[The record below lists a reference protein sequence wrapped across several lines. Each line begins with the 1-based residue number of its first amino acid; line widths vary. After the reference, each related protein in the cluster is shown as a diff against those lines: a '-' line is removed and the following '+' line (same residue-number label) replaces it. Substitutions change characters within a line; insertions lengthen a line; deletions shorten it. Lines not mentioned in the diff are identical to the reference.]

1 MNSDAI
7 LREQLSVLATAFGNL
22 ECLAS
27 LIFGTFP
34 VAHDPDAAGPQ
45 AGLPWCGRQPGAIHK
60 LISMK
65 YGQHPPILLLICPM
79 PSPGDTALAVTRS
92 LVTEAHSSAP
102 CSDMAFARSP
112 DEGKIPWTKTSW
124 NFCIKEFHKRSFL
137 SFTNPGMKE
146 TGKRGTGKNCT
157 PKVCDLK
164 FKPASGATEIFEN
177 RAPCHQRQPTRDLHS
192 GAKRGKD
199 RRSGLILTIPLCL
212 EQTSMDELSVTL
224 DYLLSIPSEK
234 CKARG
239 FTVIVDGR
247 KSQWNVVKTVV
258 LMLQN
263 VVPAEVSLVCVVKPD
278 EFWDKKVTH
287 FCFWKEKDRL
297 GFEVILVSANKLTRY
312 IEPCQLTEDFGG
324 TLAYDHMDWL
334 NKRLVFEKFTKES
347 TSLLDELALINNGS
361 DKGNQ
366 QERERS
372 IDLNFLPSV
381 DPETVLQTGHELLSE
396 LQQRRFNG
404 SDGGVSWSPM
414 DDELLA
420 QPQVMKLLDSLR
432 EQYTRYQEVCR
443 QRSKRTQLEE
453 IQQKEWFAVYVELN
467 QQIAALLNAGDEE
480 DLVELKALQQQLS
493 DVCYRQASQLEFRQN
508 LLQAALEFH
517 SVAQDLSQQLD
528 GLLGMLCVDVAPAD
542 GASIQQ
548 TLKLLEEKLKSVD
561 LGLQGLREK
570 GQSLLDQISNQA
582 SWAYGKDVT
591 IENKEN
597 VDHIQGVM
605 EDMQLRKQRCEDMVD
620 VRRLKML
627 QMVQLFKCEE
637 DAAQAVEWLSELLDA
652 LLKTHI
658 RLGDDAQETKVLLE
672 KHRKFVDVA
681 QSTYDYGRQLLQATV
696 VLCQSLRC
704 TSRSSGDTLPR
715 LNRVWKQFT
724 VTSEER
730 VHRLETAV
738 AFHSTAEK
746 ILQECPEQPE
756 AFNDMDQF
764 DEIEAV
770 GKSLLDRLTVPV
782 VYPDGSEQYFGSP
795 SDMASAAEHIREKM
809 KLVSLKKQQ
818 LRQPEATTPES

>member
-1 MNSDAI
+1 MEASVI
-7 LREQLSVLATAFGNL
+7 L
-22 ECLAS
+22 
-27 LIFGTFP
+27 
-34 VAHDPDAAGPQ
+34 
-45 AGLPWCGRQPGAIHK
+45 
-60 LISMK
+60 
-65 YGQHPPILLLICPM
+65 PILKKK
-79 PSPGDTALAVTRS
+79 LA
-92 LVTEAHSSAP
+92 
-102 CSDMAFARSP
+102 
-112 DEGKIPWTKTSW
+112 
-124 NFCIKEFHKRSFL
+124 FL
-137 SFTNPGMKE
+137 SG
-146 TGKRGTGKNCT
+146 
-157 PKVCDLK
+157 
-164 FKPASGATEIFEN
+164 
-177 RAPCHQRQPTRDLHS
+177 
-192 GAKRGKD
+192 GKD

-297 GFEVILVSANKLTRY
+297 GFEV
-312 IEPCQLTEDFGG
+312 
-324 TLAYDHMDWL
+324 
-334 NKRLVFEKFTKES
+334 FEKFTKES

-366 QERERS
+366 QEKDRS

-453 IQQKEWFAVYVELN
+453 IQQKVMQVVNWLEGPGSEQLRTQWGIGDSIRASQALQQKHEEIESQHSEWFAVYVELN

-724 VTSEER
+724 LTSEER
-730 VHRLETAV
+730 VQRLETAV
-738 AFHSTAEK
+738 AFHSSAEK

-756 AFNDMDQF
+756 AFNEMDQF

>member
-1 MNSDAI
+1 MKG
-7 LREQLSVLATAFGNL
+7 LGWVLA
-22 ECLAS
+22 
-27 LIFGTFP
+27 I
-34 VAHDPDAAGPQ
+34 
-45 AGLPWCGRQPGAIHK
+45 
-60 LISMK
+60 
-65 YGQHPPILLLICPM
+65 
-79 PSPGDTALAVTRS
+79 
-92 LVTEAHSSAP
+92 
-102 CSDMAFARSP
+102 
-112 DEGKIPWTKTSW
+112 
-124 NFCIKEFHKRSFL
+124 RSFL
-137 SFTNPGMKE
+137 
-146 TGKRGTGKNCT
+146 
-157 PKVCDLK
+157 
-164 FKPASGATEIFEN
+164 
-177 RAPCHQRQPTRDLHS
+177 
-192 GAKRGKD
+192 
-199 RRSGLILTIPLCL
+199 LTIC
-212 EQTSMDELSVTL
+212 D
-224 DYLLSIPSEK
+224 K

-258 LMLQN
+258 VMLQN

-297 GFEVILVSANKLTRY
+297 GFEVILVSGNKLTRY
-312 IEPCQLTEDFGG
+312 IEPSQLTEEFGG
-324 TLAYDHMDWL
+324 SLTYDHMDWL

-347 TSLLDELALINNGS
+347 TSLLDELAVINNGS

-366 QERERS
+366 NEKDRS
-372 IDLNFLPSV
+372 MDFNYLPSV

-404 SDGGVSWSPM
+404 SEGGVSWSPM

-443 QRSKRTQLEE
+443 QRSKRTQLDE
-453 IQQKEWFAVYVELN
+453 IQQKVMQVVNWLEGPGSEQLRTQWGIGDSIRASQALQQKHEEIESQHSEWFAVYVELN

-480 DLVELKALQQQLS
+480 DLVELKGLQQRLS
-493 DVCYRQASQLEFRQN
+493 DVSYRQASQLEFRQN
-508 LLQAALEFH
+508 LLQTALEFH
-517 SVAQDLSQQLD
+517 GVAQELSQQLD
-528 GLLGMLCVDVAPAD
+528 GLLGMLCVDVAPTD
-542 GASIQQ
+542 GAAIQQ

-561 LGLQGLREK
+561 TGLQGLREK

-582 SWAYGKDVT
+582 SWAYGKDVSG
-591 IENKEN
+591 ENKEN

-605 EDMQLRKQRCEDMVD
+605 EDMQMRKQRCEDMVD

-637 DAAQAVEWLSELLDA
+637 DAAQAVDWLNELLDA
-652 LLKTHI
+652 LLKTHV
-658 RLGDDAQETKVLLE
+658 RLGDDSQETKILIE

-704 TSRSSGDTLPR
+704 TSRSSGDTLPK

-724 VTSEER
+724 ITSEER
-730 VHRLETAV
+730 VHRLEMAL
-738 AFHSTAEK
+738 AFHSNAEK
-746 ILQECPEQPE
+746 IIQESPDLPESVLDFE
-756 AFNDMDQF
+756 QF
-764 DEIEAV
+764 DEVEAV

-782 VYPDGSEQYFGSP
+782 IYPDGSEQYFGSP
-795 SDMASAAEHIREKM
+795 SDMASTAEHIRERIKM
-809 KLVSLKKQQ
+809 VCLKKQQ
-818 LRQPEATTPES
+818 LLEPDVSIRES

>member
-1 MNSDAI
+1 MRDHKMDATVI
-7 LREQLSVLATAFGNL
+7 L
-22 ECLAS
+22 
-27 LIFGTFP
+27 
-34 VAHDPDAAGPQ
+34 
-45 AGLPWCGRQPGAIHK
+45 
-60 LISMK
+60 
-65 YGQHPPILLLICPM
+65 PILKKK
-79 PSPGDTALAVTRS
+79 LAY
-92 LVTEAHSSAP
+92 
-102 CSDMAFARSP
+102 
-112 DEGKIPWTKTSW
+112 
-124 NFCIKEFHKRSFL
+124 L
-137 SFTNPGMKE
+137 SG
-146 TGKRGTGKNCT
+146 
-157 PKVCDLK
+157 
-164 FKPASGATEIFEN
+164 
-177 RAPCHQRQPTRDLHS
+177 
-192 GAKRGKD
+192 GKD

-224 DYLLSIPSEK
+224 DYLLGIPSDK

-247 KSQWNVVKTVV
+247 KSQWTIVKTVV

-312 IEPCQLTEDFGG
+312 IEPCQLTEEFGG
-324 TLAYDHMDWL
+324 SLTYDHIDWL

-347 TSLLDELALINNGS
+347 TSLLDELSVINNGVEQA
-361 DKGNQ
+361 NQ
-366 QERERS
+366 QEKERS
-372 IDLNFLPSV
+372 MEFNFLPSV

-404 SDGGVSWSPM
+404 SDGGVAWSPM

-453 IQQKEWFAVYVELN
+453 IQQKVMQVVNWLEGPGSEPLRSQWGIGDSIRASQALQQKHEEIESQHSEWFAVYVELN

-480 DLVELKALQQQLS
+480 DLVELKSLQQQLS

-508 LLQAALEFH
+508 LLQTALEFH
-517 SVAQDLSQQLD
+517 SVAQEMSQQLD
-528 GLLGMLCVDVAPAD
+528 GLLGMLCVDVAPTD
-542 GASIQQ
+542 GSAIQQ

-561 LGLQGLREK
+561 SGLQGLREK
-570 GQSLLDQISNQA
+570 GQVLLDQITGQA
-582 SWAYGKDVT
+582 AWAYGKDVSV
-591 IENKEN
+591 ENKEN

-637 DAAQAVEWLSELLDA
+637 DAAQAVEWLGELLEA
-652 LLKTHI
+652 LLKTYI

-724 VTSEER
+724 ITSDER
-730 VHRLETAV
+730 VHRLEMSI

-746 ILQECPEQPE
+746 ILQYCPDQPE
-756 AFNDMDQF
+756 DINDLDQY

-782 VYPDGSEQYFGSP
+782 VYPDGTEQYLGSP
-795 SDMASAAEHIREKM
+795 SDMASTAEHIKEKM
-809 KLVSLKKQQ
+809 RLVSLKRQQ
-818 LRQPEATTPES
+818 LNDPDADPES

>member
-1 MNSDAI
+1 KHC
-7 LREQLSVLATAFGNL
+7 TL
-22 ECLAS
+22 E
-27 LIFGTFP
+27 
-34 VAHDPDAAGPQ
+34 
-45 AGLPWCGRQPGAIHK
+45 
-60 LISMK
+60 
-65 YGQHPPILLLICPM
+65 
-79 PSPGDTALAVTRS
+79 
-92 LVTEAHSSAP
+92 
-102 CSDMAFARSP
+102 
-112 DEGKIPWTKTSW
+112 
-124 NFCIKEFHKRSFL
+124 N
-137 SFTNPGMKE
+137 
-146 TGKRGTGKNCT
+146 
-157 PKVCDLK
+157 
-164 FKPASGATEIFEN
+164 
-177 RAPCHQRQPTRDLHS
+177 
-192 GAKRGKD
+192 RGKD

-212 EQTSMDELSVTL
+212 EQTNMDELSVTL
-224 DYLLSIPSEK
+224 DYLLSIPSDK

-247 KSQWNVVKTVV
+247 KSQWNIVKTVV

-297 GFEVILVSANKLTRY
+297 GFEVILVSGNKLTRY
-312 IEPCQLTEDFGG
+312 IEPSQLTEEFGG
-324 TLAYDHMDWL
+324 TLTYDHMDWL

-347 TSLLDELALINNGS
+347 TSLLDELAVINNGS

-366 QERERS
+366 NEKERYH
-372 IDLNFLPSV
+372 FP
-381 DPETVLQTGHELLSE
+381 Q
-396 LQQRRFNG
+396 FNG
-404 SDGGVSWSPM
+404 SEGGVSWSPM

-443 QRSKRTQLEE
+443 QRSKRTQLDEVQQKVMQVVNWLEGPGSEQLRTQWGIGDSIRASQALQQKHEE
-453 IQQKEWFAVYVELN
+453 IESQHSEWFAVYVELN

-480 DLVELKALQQQLS
+480 DLVELKTLQQRLS

-517 SVAQDLSQQLD
+517 GVAQDLSQQLD
-528 GLLGMLCVDVAPAD
+528 SLLGMLCVDVPPTD
-542 GASIQQ
+542 GAAIQQ

-561 LGLQGLREK
+561 TGLQGLREK
-570 GQSLLDQISNQA
+570 GQGLLDQISNQA
-582 SWAYGKDVT
+582 SWAYGKDVSS
-591 IENKEN
+591 ENKDN
-597 VDHIQGVM
+597 VDHVQGVM

-637 DAAQAVEWLSELLDA
+637 DAAQAVDWLNELLEA

-658 RLGDDAQETKVLLE
+658 RLGDDRQETTTLLE

-704 TSRSSGDTLPR
+704 ASRSSGDTLPK
-715 LNRVWKQFT
+715 LNKVWKQFT
-724 VTSEER
+724 ITSEER
-730 VHRLETAV
+730 VQRLETAL
-738 AFHSTAEK
+738 AFHSNVEK
-746 ILQECPEQPE
+746 ILQDCPELPE
-756 AFNDMDQF
+756 SMMDFEQI
-764 DEIEAV
+764 DEVEAI

-782 VYPDGSEQYFGSP
+782 IYPDGTEQYFGSP
-795 SDMASAAEHIREKM
+795 SDMASSAEHIRERIKM
-809 KLVSLKKQQ
+809 ICLKKQQ
-818 LRQPEATTPES
+818 LLEHGVSTRES

>member
-1 MNSDAI
+1 MDASVI
-7 LREQLSVLATAFGNL
+7 L
-22 ECLAS
+22 
-27 LIFGTFP
+27 
-34 VAHDPDAAGPQ
+34 
-45 AGLPWCGRQPGAIHK
+45 
-60 LISMK
+60 
-65 YGQHPPILLLICPM
+65 PILKKK
-79 PSPGDTALAVTRS
+79 LA
-92 LVTEAHSSAP
+92 
-102 CSDMAFARSP
+102 
-112 DEGKIPWTKTSW
+112 
-124 NFCIKEFHKRSFL
+124 FL
-137 SFTNPGMKE
+137 SG
-146 TGKRGTGKNCT
+146 
-157 PKVCDLK
+157 
-164 FKPASGATEIFEN
+164 
-177 RAPCHQRQPTRDLHS
+177 
-192 GAKRGKD
+192 GKD

-212 EQTSMDELSVTL
+212 EQTNMDELSVTL
-224 DYLLSIPSEK
+224 DYLLSIPSAK

-324 TLAYDHMDWL
+324 SLSYDHMDWL
-334 NKRLVFEKFTKES
+334 NKRLAFEKFTKES
-347 TSLLDELALINNGS
+347 TSLLDELALINSRS

-366 QERERS
+366 QEKDRS

-453 IQQKEWFAVYVELN
+453 IQEKVMQVVNWLEGPGSEQLKTQWGIGDSIRASQALQQKHEEIESQHSEWFAVYVELN

-508 LLQAALEFH
+508 LLQAALDFH
-517 SVAQDLSQQLD
+517 GVAQDLSQQLD

-542 GASIQQ
+542 GTSIQQ

-582 SWAYGKDVT
+582 YWAYGKDVT
-591 IENKEN
+591 TENKEN

-605 EDMQLRKQRCEDMVD
+605 EDMQLRKQRCEDMLD

-658 RLGDDAQETKVLLE
+658 RLGDDAQETKILLE

-704 TSRSSGDTLPR
+704 TSRSSGDTLPK
-715 LNRVWKQFT
+715 LNRVRKQFT
-724 VTSEER
+724 ITSEER
-730 VHRLETAV
+730 VTRLEMAV
-738 AFHSTAEK
+738 AFHSNAEK
-746 ILQECPEQPE
+746 VLQECPDQPD
-756 AFNDMDQF
+756 FINDQEQF

-782 VYPDGSEQYFGSP
+782 VYPDGTEQYFGGL
-795 SDMASAAEHIREKM
+795 SDMASAAEPIREKI
-809 KLVSLKKQQ
+809 KLVCLKKQQ
-818 LRQPEATTPES
+818 LRQPEICITES

>member
-1 MNSDAI
+1 MEASVI
-7 LREQLSVLATAFGNL
+7 L
-22 ECLAS
+22 
-27 LIFGTFP
+27 
-34 VAHDPDAAGPQ
+34 
-45 AGLPWCGRQPGAIHK
+45 
-60 LISMK
+60 
-65 YGQHPPILLLICPM
+65 PILKKK
-79 PSPGDTALAVTRS
+79 LA
-92 LVTEAHSSAP
+92 
-102 CSDMAFARSP
+102 
-112 DEGKIPWTKTSW
+112 
-124 NFCIKEFHKRSFL
+124 FL
-137 SFTNPGMKE
+137 SG
-146 TGKRGTGKNCT
+146 
-157 PKVCDLK
+157 
-164 FKPASGATEIFEN
+164 
-177 RAPCHQRQPTRDLHS
+177 
-192 GAKRGKD
+192 GKD

-212 EQTSMDELSVTL
+212 EQTNMDELSVTL

-324 TLAYDHMDWL
+324 SLTYDHMDWL

-366 QERERS
+366 QEKERS
-372 IDLNFLPSV
+372 VDLNFLPSV

-453 IQQKEWFAVYVELN
+453 IQQKVMQVVNWLEGPGSEQLRAQWGIGDSIRASQALQQKHEEIESQHSEWFAVYVELN

-480 DLVELKALQQQLS
+480 DLVELKSLQQQLS

-517 SVAQDLSQQLD
+517 GVAQDLSQQLD

-561 LGLQGLREK
+561 VGLQGLREK
-570 GQSLLDQISNQA
+570 GQGLLDQISNQA

-637 DAAQAVEWLSELLDA
+637 DAAQ
-652 LLKTHI
+652 
-658 RLGDDAQETKVLLE
+658 
-672 KHRKFVDVA
+672 
-681 QSTYDYGRQLLQATV
+681 STYDYGRQLLQATV

-724 VTSEER
+724 IASEER
-730 VHRLETAV
+730 VHRLEMAI
-738 AFHSTAEK
+738 AFHSNAEK
-746 ILQECPEQPE
+746 ILQDCPEEPE
-756 AFNDMDQF
+756 AINDEEQF

-782 VYPDGSEQYFGSP
+782 VYPDGTEQYFGSP
-795 SDMASAAEHIREKM
+795 SDMASTAEHIRDRM
-809 KLVSLKKQQ
+809 KLVSLKRQQ
-818 LRQPEATTPES
+818 LRHPEMMTTES

>member
-1 MNSDAI
+1 
-7 LREQLSVLATAFGNL
+7 G
-22 ECLAS
+22 
-27 LIFGTFP
+27 
-34 VAHDPDAAGPQ
+34 
-45 AGLPWCGRQPGAIHK
+45 
-60 LISMK
+60 
-65 YGQHPPILLLICPM
+65 
-79 PSPGDTALAVTRS
+79 
-92 LVTEAHSSAP
+92 
-102 CSDMAFARSP
+102 
-112 DEGKIPWTKTSW
+112 
-124 NFCIKEFHKRSFL
+124 
-137 SFTNPGMKE
+137 
-146 TGKRGTGKNCT
+146 
-157 PKVCDLK
+157 
-164 FKPASGATEIFEN
+164 
-177 RAPCHQRQPTRDLHS
+177 
-192 GAKRGKD
+192 GKD

-324 TLAYDHMDWL
+324 TLTYDHMDWL

-361 DKGNQ
+361 DKGTQ
-366 QERERS
+366 QEKERS

-453 IQQKEWFAVYVELN
+453 IQQKVMQVVNWLEGPGSEQLRTQWGIGDSIRASQALQQKHEEIESQHSEWFAVYVELN

-493 DVCYRQASQLEFRQN
+493 DVCYRQAT
-508 LLQAALEFH
+508 LEFH

-605 EDMQLRKQRCEDMVD
+605 EDMQLRKQRQCEDMVD

-681 QSTYDYGRQLLQATV
+681 QKHGSSEASRTNYLGSRCQATMQGPSRYSLHPGSSLPLAMRTLDNRV
-696 VLCQSLRC
+696 FLQSKSTVFDHHNFIHVSAVFSRRADSFSVLCESELR
-704 TSRSSGDTLPR
+704 
-715 LNRVWKQFT
+715 
-724 VTSEER
+724 
-730 VHRLETAV
+730 
-738 AFHSTAEK
+738 FHK
-746 ILQECPEQPE
+746 H
-756 AFNDMDQF
+756 QF

-818 LRQPEATTPES
+818 LRQPEISTPES

>member
-1 MNSDAI
+1 MDATVI
-7 LREQLSVLATAFGNL
+7 LSILKKKLA
-22 ECLAS
+22 
-27 LIFGTFP
+27 
-34 VAHDPDAAGPQ
+34 
-45 AGLPWCGRQPGAIHK
+45 
-60 LISMK
+60 
-65 YGQHPPILLLICPM
+65 
-79 PSPGDTALAVTRS
+79 
-92 LVTEAHSSAP
+92 
-102 CSDMAFARSP
+102 
-112 DEGKIPWTKTSW
+112 
-124 NFCIKEFHKRSFL
+124 FL
-137 SFTNPGMKE
+137 SG
-146 TGKRGTGKNCT
+146 
-157 PKVCDLK
+157 
-164 FKPASGATEIFEN
+164 
-177 RAPCHQRQPTRDLHS
+177 
-192 GAKRGKD
+192 GKD

-212 EQTSMDELSVTL
+212 EQTNMDELSVTL

-247 KSQWNVVKTVV
+247 KSQWHVVKTVV

-324 TLAYDHMDWL
+324 SLTYDHMDWL
-334 NKRLVFEKFTKES
+334 NKRLAFEKFTKES
-347 TSLLDELALINNGS
+347 TSLLDELAVINSGS

-366 QERERS
+366 QEKDRS

-453 IQQKEWFAVYVELN
+453 IQQKVMQVVNWLEGPGSEQLRTQWGIGDSIRASQALQQKHEEIESQHSEWFAVYVELN

-517 SVAQDLSQQLD
+517 GVAQDLSQQLD

-591 IENKEN
+591 SENKEN

-637 DAAQAVEWLSELLDA
+637 DAAQAIEWLSELLDA
-652 LLKTHI
+652 LLKTHT
-658 RLGDDAQETKVLLE
+658 RLGDDVQETKILLE

-704 TSRSSGDTLPR
+704 TSRSSGETLPK

-724 VTSEER
+724 ITSEER
-730 VHRLETAV
+730 VTRLEMAA
-738 AFHSTAEK
+738 AFHSNAEK
-746 ILQECPEQPE
+746 VLQECSDESESIYDQE
-756 AFNDMDQF
+756 QF

-782 VYPDGSEQYFGSP
+782 VYPDGTEQFFGSP
-795 SDMASAAEHIREKM
+795 GDMASSAEHIREKI
-809 KLVSLKKQQ
+809 KLVCLRKQQ
-818 LRQPEATTPES
+818 LTQPEVCTTES

>member
-1 MNSDAI
+1 M
-7 LREQLSVLATAFGNL
+7 
-22 ECLAS
+22 
-27 LIFGTFP
+27 
-34 VAHDPDAAGPQ
+34 
-45 AGLPWCGRQPGAIHK
+45 
-60 LISMK
+60 
-65 YGQHPPILLLICPM
+65 
-79 PSPGDTALAVTRS
+79 
-92 LVTEAHSSAP
+92 
-102 CSDMAFARSP
+102 
-112 DEGKIPWTKTSW
+112 
-124 NFCIKEFHKRSFL
+124 
-137 SFTNPGMKE
+137 
-146 TGKRGTGKNCT
+146 
-157 PKVCDLK
+157 
-164 FKPASGATEIFEN
+164 
-177 RAPCHQRQPTRDLHS
+177 
-192 GAKRGKD
+192 
-199 RRSGLILTIPLCL
+199 
-212 EQTSMDELSVTL
+212 
-224 DYLLSIPSEK
+224 
-234 CKARG
+234 
-239 FTVIVDGR
+239 IVDGR

-324 TLAYDHMDWL
+324 TLTYDHMDWL

-361 DKGNQ
+361 DKGT
-366 QERERS
+366 QEKERS
-372 IDLNFLPSV
+372 VDLNFLPSV

-453 IQQKEWFAVYVELN
+453 IQQKVMQVVNWLEGPGSEQLRTQWGIGDSIRASQALQQKHEEIESQHSEWFAVYVELN

-548 TLKLLEEKLKSVD
+548 TLKLLEEKLKCVD

-658 RLGDDAQETKVLLE
+658 RLGDDSQETKVLLE

-724 VTSEER
+724 LTSEER
-730 VHRLETAV
+730 VQRLETAV
-738 AFHSTAEK
+738 AFHSSAEK

-756 AFNDMDQF
+756 AFNEMEQF
-764 DEIEAV
+764 DEIEAI

-818 LRQPEATTPES
+818 LRQPEVATPES

>member
-1 MNSDAI
+1 
-7 LREQLSVLATAFGNL
+7 
-22 ECLAS
+22 
-27 LIFGTFP
+27 
-34 VAHDPDAAGPQ
+34 
-45 AGLPWCGRQPGAIHK
+45 
-60 LISMK
+60 
-65 YGQHPPILLLICPM
+65 
-79 PSPGDTALAVTRS
+79 
-92 LVTEAHSSAP
+92 
-102 CSDMAFARSP
+102 
-112 DEGKIPWTKTSW
+112 
-124 NFCIKEFHKRSFL
+124 
-137 SFTNPGMKE
+137 
-146 TGKRGTGKNCT
+146 
-157 PKVCDLK
+157 
-164 FKPASGATEIFEN
+164 
-177 RAPCHQRQPTRDLHS
+177 
-192 GAKRGKD
+192 
-199 RRSGLILTIPLCL
+199 
-212 EQTSMDELSVTL
+212 MDELSVTL

-324 TLAYDHMDWL
+324 TLTYDHMDWL

-381 DPETVLQTGHELLSE
+381 DPETVLQTGIDTLCIPEGHELLSE

-453 IQQKEWFAVYVELN
+453 IQQKVMQEWFAVYVELN

-746 ILQECPEQPE
+746 ILQECPDQPE
-756 AFNDMDQF
+756 AFNEMEQF

>member
-1 MNSDAI
+1 MDATVI
-7 LREQLSVLATAFGNL
+7 L
-22 ECLAS
+22 
-27 LIFGTFP
+27 
-34 VAHDPDAAGPQ
+34 
-45 AGLPWCGRQPGAIHK
+45 
-60 LISMK
+60 
-65 YGQHPPILLLICPM
+65 PILKKK
-79 PSPGDTALAVTRS
+79 LA
-92 LVTEAHSSAP
+92 
-102 CSDMAFARSP
+102 
-112 DEGKIPWTKTSW
+112 
-124 NFCIKEFHKRSFL
+124 FL
-137 SFTNPGMKE
+137 SG
-146 TGKRGTGKNCT
+146 
-157 PKVCDLK
+157 
-164 FKPASGATEIFEN
+164 
-177 RAPCHQRQPTRDLHS
+177 
-192 GAKRGKD
+192 GKD
-199 RRSGLILTIPLCL
+199 RRSGLILTIPLCS
-212 EQTSMDELSVTL
+212 EQTNMDELSVTL
-224 DYLLSIPSEK
+224 DYLLSIPSDK

-297 GFEVILVSANKLTRY
+297 GFEVILVSGNKLTRY
-312 IEPCQLTEDFGG
+312 IEPCQLTEEFGG
-324 TLAYDHMDWL
+324 SLTYDHMDWL

-347 TSLLDELALINNGS
+347 TSLLDELAVINNGS
-361 DKGNQ
+361 DKGSQN
-366 QERERS
+366 EKERS
-372 IDLNFLPSV
+372 MDFNFLPSV

-443 QRSKRTQLEE
+443 QRSKRTQLDE
-453 IQQKEWFAVYVELN
+453 IQQKVMQDVAGRATVADLHSNVVNWLEGPGSEQLRTQWGIGDSIRASQALQQKHEEIESQHSEWFAVYVELN

-480 DLVELKALQQQLS
+480 DLVELKTLQQRLS
-493 DVCYRQASQLEFRQN
+493 DVSYRQASQLEFRQN
-508 LLQAALEFH
+508 LLQTALEFH
-517 SVAQDLSQQLD
+517 GVAQDLSQQLD
-528 GLLGMLCVDVAPAD
+528 GLLGMLCVDVAPTD
-542 GASIQQ
+542 GAAIQQ

-561 LGLQGLREK
+561 SGLQGLREK
-570 GQSLLDQISNQA
+570 GQGLLDQITNQA
-582 SWAYGKDVT
+582 SWAYGKDVSN
-591 IENKEN
+591 ENKEN
-597 VDHIQGVM
+597 VEHIQGVM

-637 DAAQAVEWLSELLDA
+637 DAAQAVEWLNELLDA

-658 RLGDDAQETKVLLE
+658 RLGDDSQETKILLE

-704 TSRSSGDTLPR
+704 TSRSSGDTLPK

-724 VTSEER
+724 ITSEER
-730 VHRLETAV
+730 VHRLEMAL
-738 AFHSTAEK
+738 AFHSNAEK
-746 ILQECPEQPE
+746 ILQECPELPE
-756 AFNDMDQF
+756 SVMDFEQF
-764 DEIEAV
+764 DEVEAV

-782 VYPDGSEQYFGSP
+782 IYPDGTEQYFGSP
-795 SDMASAAEHIREKM
+795 SDMASTAEHIRERIKM
-809 KLVSLKKQQ
+809 VCLKKQQ
-818 LRQPEATTPES
+818 LLEPDVSIRES